1 MARVNAKEACLLNV
15 EVLGRYGLFTN
26 ERVNSDTV
34 PEGWYMYEVR
44 HDDECQGEP
53 VEIALWVMVNHWG
66 TLLVKEPFDLEKSQ
80 FTNNA
85 YLYIDPE
92 EDWNYLGEIYSF

>member
-1 MARVNAKEACLLNV
+1 MSRVDAKETCWEKV
-15 EVLGRYGLFTN
+15 EVLGREGLFTCL
-26 ERVNSDTV
+26 RVDRNTV

-80 FTNNA
+80 FANNA
-85 YLYIDPE
+85 YLCIDPE

>member
-1 MARVNAKEACLLNV
+1 MSRVDAKETCWEKV
-15 EVLGRYGLFTN
+15 EVLGREGLFTCL
-26 ERVNSDTV
+26 RVDRNTV

-80 FTNNA
+80 ITNNA
-85 YLYIDPE
+85 YLYIDQE

>member
-1 MARVNAKEACLLNV
+1 MLRVDAKETCWEKV
-15 EVLGRYGLFTN
+15 EVLGREGLFTCL
-26 ERVNSDTV
+26 RVDRNTV

-80 FTNNA
+80 ITNNA
-85 YLYIDPE
+85 YLCIDQE
-92 EDWNYLGEIYSF
+92 EDWNYLGENYSF

>member
-1 MARVNAKEACLLNV
+1 MSRVDAKETCWEKV
-15 EVLGRYGLFTN
+15 EVLGREVLFTCL
-26 ERVNSDTV
+26 RVDRNTV

-80 FTNNA
+80 FANNA
-85 YLYIDPE
+85 YLCIDPE
-92 EDWNYLGEIYSF
+92 EDWNYLGENYSF

>member
-1 MARVNAKEACLLNV
+1 MSRVDAKETCWEKV
-15 EVLGRYGLFTN
+15 EVLGREGLFTCL
-26 ERVNSDTV
+26 RVDRNTV

-44 HDDECQGEP
+44 HDDECHGEP

-80 FTNNA
+80 FANNA
-85 YLYIDPE
+85 YLCIDPE

>member
-1 MARVNAKEACLLNV
+1 MSRVDAKETCWEKV
-15 EVLGRYGLFTN
+15 EVLGREGLFTCL
-26 ERVNSDTV
+26 RVDRNTV

-80 FTNNA
+80 ITNNA

>member
-1 MARVNAKEACLLNV
+1 MARVNAKEVGWEKV
-15 EVLGRYGLFTN
+15 EVLGREGLFTCL
-26 ERVNSDTV
+26 RVDRNTV

-44 HDDECQGEP
+44 HDDECHGEP

-80 FTNNA
+80 FANNA
-85 YLYIDPE
+85 YLCIDPE

>member
-1 MARVNAKEACLLNV
+1 MARVNAKEVGWEKV
-15 EVLGRYGLFTN
+15 EVLGREGLFTCL
-26 ERVNSDTV
+26 RVDVDTV

-44 HDDECQGEP
+44 HDDGCQGEP
-53 VEIALWVMVNHWG
+53 VEIALLVMVNHWG

-85 YLYIDPE
+85 YLCVDPE

>member
-1 MARVNAKEACLLNV
+1 MSRVDAKETCWEKV
-15 EVLGRYGLFTN
+15 EVLGREGLFTCL
-26 ERVNSDTV
+26 RVDRNTV

-80 FTNNA
+80 LTNNA
-85 YLYIDPE
+85 YLCIDQE
-92 EDWNYLGEIYSF
+92 EDWNYLGENYSF

>member
-1 MARVNAKEACLLNV
+1 MSRVDAKETCWEKV
-15 EVLGRYGLFTN
+15 EVLGREGLFTCL
-26 ERVNSDTV
+26 RVDRNTV

-80 FTNNA
+80 ITNNA
-85 YLYIDPE
+85 YLYIDPK

>member
-1 MARVNAKEACLLNV
+1 MSRVDAKETCWEKV
-15 EVLGRYGLFTN
+15 EVLGREGLFTCL
-26 ERVNSDTV
+26 RVDRSTV

-80 FTNNA
+80 ITNNA